1 MTFES
6 WTCRE
11 AGNEAPA
18 AWLSAT
24 YESSLSVHLAS
35 LSGENLVWHV
45 VDSDI
50 LVWPGR
56 SVVLR
61 ITAGGG
67 DRVPE

>member
-1 MTFES
+1 M
-6 WTCRE
+6 RR
-11 AGNEAPA
+11 P
-18 AWLSAT
+18 LRDSAQHMN
-24 YESSLSVHLAS
+24 ESSLSVHLAS

-61 ITAGGG
+61 LAAGGG